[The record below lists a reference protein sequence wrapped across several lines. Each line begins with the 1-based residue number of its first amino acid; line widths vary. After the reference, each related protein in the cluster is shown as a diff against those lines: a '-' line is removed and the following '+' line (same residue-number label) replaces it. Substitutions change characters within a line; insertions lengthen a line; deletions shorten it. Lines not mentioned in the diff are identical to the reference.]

1 MIPTILSKLCFLRC
15 LLYNALV
22 VMNIEGDD
30 EFNAWA
36 RKTAESVVETD
47 NQIVYINIIDLK
59 PIRSRITKLDLR
71 MAA

>member
-1 MIPTILSKLCFLRC
+1 
-15 LLYNALV
+15 
-22 VMNIEGDD
+22 MNIEGDD